1 MPRNMVPLN
10 DWFRWFRRGPR
21 AIASSSVEAA
31 DRLGVPG
38 RSLNFSGLFRI
49 LRIIQNCLKGLR
61 CARIE
66 EVTCEGYN
74 APKVG
79 RPGEAFEGSQ
89 RLPRSHLV
97 HPSKTDR
104 Q

>member
-10 DWFRWFRRGPR
+10 DWFRWFRHGPT
-21 AIASSSVEAA
+21 AVATSSVEVA
-31 DRLGVPG
+31 DRLGDPG
-38 RSLNFSGLFRI
+38 KVSQL

-66 EVTCEGYN
+66 E
-74 APKVG
+74 
-79 RPGEAFEGSQ
+79 
-89 RLPRSHLV
+89 SHMRGLKCA
-97 HPSKTDR
+97 HGHSA